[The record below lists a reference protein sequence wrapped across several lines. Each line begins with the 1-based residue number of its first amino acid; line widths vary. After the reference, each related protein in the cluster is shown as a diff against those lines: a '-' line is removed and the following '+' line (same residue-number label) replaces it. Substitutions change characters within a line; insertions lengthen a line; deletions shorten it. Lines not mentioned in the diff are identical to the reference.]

1 MRRHLKFWQSEIAR
15 RAAPSTDFSRN
26 PFRFVNTFS
35 AEISFFISYLLFL
48 LSSPSFPQ
56 PRKIPRFSHVER
68 RYIAR
73 LQPCCNRGDRIISR
87 FRIGSWRA
95 GIYKPASLPPNIYF
109 LSSNMGSL
117 SPLQRANVR
126 NATQHLVRHD
136 SFRYDAEKI
145 PILKERLEERDVVGE
160 RR

>member
-1 MRRHLKFWQSEIAR
+1 MAVRNSEKSGAKRRF
-15 RAAPSTDFSRN
+15 FSKSFPKGPICQYLFCRN
-26 PFRFVNTFS
+26 
-35 AEISFFISYLLFL
+35 FIFHF
-48 LSSPSFPQ
+48 LSSFSPFPPPPFPQ